1 MKTVECLIV
10 RLTELKELHLTS
22 NNYSTVSFEDD
33 FKKESLRILYFNNN
47 DLTEWNDVFKLGRC
61 FPYLESLI
69 IRENKLSDL
78 NESNLIR
85 RIFTQLK
92 MVNLNKLNIT
102 RWETVEQ
109 FKNFQSLVNIRIQNI
124 PLLNDYSTDEKHFL
138 IVVNLNEH
146 LIETLNGS

>member
-47 DLTEWNDVFKLGRC
+47 DLTEWNDVFKLGRY

-69 IRENKLSDL
+69 IKENKLSDL

-92 MVNLNKLNIT
+92 MVNLNKFNIT
-102 RWETVEQ
+102 RWETVE
-109 FKNFQSLVNIRIQNI
+109 
-124 PLLNDYSTDEKHFL
+124 
-138 IVVNLNEH
+138 
-146 LIETLNGS
+146 